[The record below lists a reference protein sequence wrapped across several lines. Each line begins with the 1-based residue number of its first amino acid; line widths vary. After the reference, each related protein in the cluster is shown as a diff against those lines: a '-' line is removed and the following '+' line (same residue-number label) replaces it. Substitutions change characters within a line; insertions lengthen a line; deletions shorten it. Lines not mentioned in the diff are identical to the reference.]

1 MRQPSGDDNDE
12 ANELSEPS
20 RTAVHL
26 LRERPVPQDALAR
39 SLTQAIGLELRGN
52 EALPGHGGVRRPTR
66 PIRPWRKRMTR
77 GAWALAV
84 VLLAAVL
91 LPTAWRVSE
100 PTTSWAQVVAAVR
113 GRPWILFF
121 EDVDDPRRFEVW
133 CDQTRQRF
141 CFRREKWFHFVNLQT
156 RVYEIYDA
164 EQNVLTARR
173 SIPRDC
179 SRKESAACK
188 CSFG

>member
-1 MRQPSGDDNDE
+1 MTR
-12 ANELSEPS
+12 
-20 RTAVHL
+20 R
-26 LRERPVPQDALAR
+26 RM
-39 SLTQAIGLELRGN
+39 GLG
-52 EALPGHGGVRRPTR
+52 GGVACGGAAADRR
-66 PIRPWRKRMTR
+66 
-77 GAWALAV
+77 G
-84 VLLAAVL
+84 
-91 LPTAWRVSE
+91 VSE

-164 EQNVLTARR
+164 EQNVRGTPRR